1 MQVGWAPDEIHCK
14 HECATR
20 IGMQIQGP
28 ETSLNAWCDGKFEPL
43 IFEPQCITWVKI
55 ATDDVIDDNGDGID
69 VDDDVF
75 CGGSS
80 KLLCPDEFKQPQTNP
95 DDV

>member
-1 MQVGWAPDEIHCK
+1 M
-14 HECATR
+14 
-20 IGMQIQGP
+20 
-28 ETSLNAWCDGKFEPL
+28 
-43 IFEPQCITWVKI
+43 
-55 ATDDVIDDNGDGID
+55 ATDDVIDDDGDGID

-80 KLLCPDEFKQPQTNP
+80 NLLCPDELKQPQTNP

>member
-1 MQVGWAPDEIHCK
+1 M
-14 HECATR
+14 
-20 IGMQIQGP
+20 
-28 ETSLNAWCDGKFEPL
+28 
-43 IFEPQCITWVKI
+43 
-55 ATDDVIDDNGDGID
+55 ATDDVIDDDGDGID